1 MSFQI
6 NRDLALWIGVLAG
19 PVFWL
24 CSFEAKFAWAP
35 WACTFQTKL
44 ALYLVS
50 LLALLL
56 TAAAGVLAWRQ
67 WKELGKESPGEAGGA
82 LARSRF
88 MAIGGIVFSASFCMV
103 IVAQA
108 IPELMLGACE

>member
-56 TAAAGVLAWRQ
+56 TAASGVLAWRQ
-67 WKELGKESPGEAGGA
+67 WKELGKDPAGEASGA

-88 MAIGGIVFSASFCMV
+88 MAIGGIVFSVSFCMV